1 LVVASEI
8 KVDDLTAKLA
18 TIDVADV
25 SKLSADSAFI
35 KGLQTINST
44 SIQNVVDTEF
54 VKTLIAGK
62 ISVGDLAAGNIVLTD
77 TMKIVSEN
85 GMMTMDGTALQ
96 MIGEDSQGNPYVGIQ
111 LGYDSNSNPS
121 LIIRNEQGATIL
133 TPEGITA
140 NAIANELIRNDMI
153 KTGTITEEKLG
164 FNVMKTGD
172 EISIE

>member
-1 LVVASEI
+1 
-8 KVDDLTAKLA
+8 
-18 TIDVADV
+18 
-25 SKLSADSAFI
+25 
-35 KGLQTINST
+35 
-44 SIQNVVDTEF
+44 
-54 VKTLIAGK
+54 
-62 ISVGDLAAGNIVLTD
+62 VGDLAAGNIVLTD